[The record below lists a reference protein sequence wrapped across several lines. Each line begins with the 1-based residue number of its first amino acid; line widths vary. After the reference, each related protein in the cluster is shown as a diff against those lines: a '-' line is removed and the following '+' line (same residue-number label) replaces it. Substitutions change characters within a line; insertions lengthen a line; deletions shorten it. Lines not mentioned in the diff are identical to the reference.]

1 MEIRFPNRQLNQHS
15 IRQFILRKI
24 FFKINFDKKINRFIF
39 YGLLNLFLTNL
50 VIQILLFFID
60 SIFATLIG
68 QIINFYLGFNLYCYR
83 VFKIKNFKINYL
95 IKYIF
100 LHFFLWNLNWFL
112 IEFFYN
118 YNFSKNIVSLLL
130 IPFLGF
136 ISYFSQKNIVFVK
149 E

>member
-1 MEIRFPNRQLNQHS
+1 M
-15 IRQFILRKI
+15 RKLLL
-24 FFKINFDKKINRFIF
+24 KINFDKKVNRFIF

-68 QIINFYLGFNLYCYR
+68 QIINCYLGFNFYCYR
-83 VFKIKNFKINYL
+83 VFKIKNFKISYL

-100 LHFFLWNLNWFL
+100 LHLSLWNLNWLL

-118 YNFSKNIVSLLL
+118 YNFSKNMVSLLL
-130 IPFLGF
+130 VPFLAF
-136 ISYFSQKNIVFVK
+136 LSYFSQKKIVFVK

>member
-1 MEIRFPNRQLNQHS
+1 M
-15 IRQFILRKI
+15 RKI
-24 FFKINFDKKINRFIF
+24 LFKINFDKKVNRFIF

-68 QIINFYLGFNLYCYR
+68 QIINCYLGFNFYSYR
-83 VFKIKNFKINYL
+83 VFKIKNFKISYL

-100 LHFFLWNLNWFL
+100 LHLSLWNLNWLL

-118 YNFSKNIVSLLL
+118 YNFSKNMVSLLL
-130 IPFLGF
+130 VPFLAF
-136 ISYFSQKNIVFVK
+136 LSYFSQKKIVFVK